1 MPTIE
6 YQDDKYFRLMM
17 LSLLIHD
24 FIHDYGA
31 ISSLNRIKS
40 LEEISQDIFQG
51 KTTSVGNGRKIPS
64 GSAKTGVIRKTPE
77 EKQKAKA
84 EQTKRN
90 RDLEVEIKRL
100 ETDLR
105 SLGVDEDDIQAEINE
120 KKTFFNA
127 PDSKFMDISEY
138 EYSPEIISFLSENVK
153 DFNADTFSVDVRQPI
168 TRSVTAQ
175 NLSDIRT
182 MLQDEKTINATL
194 TTNAGINALLQSIL
208 IVYSYDNIHMIG
220 LIQPIYQYIEQT
232 TFRVMGMQSTTIADI
247 KKRRILQLQQTGKG
261 KTHTGGV
268 GDGATLVAGP
278 LTGPNLSYEP
288 YEPQIQTVFE
298 APNKQVVRPVIVQN
312 DNIQNVL
319 DAIINDEVEND
330 NLRGIKS
337 TEIYEALNMVGDENN
352 ELNVEYLKFVNKT
365 VHQIIK
371 GTYTFFLQREYTNEY
386 AILNSHYLKQILMK
400 YLLIVLHCPQINPNM
415 NKYDFIVKLS
425 DTFVKNVNTMLNE
438 MCPLPNKQTDF
449 RKKIKKRMLGG
460 AFNETN
466 LLQIDPNLKT
476 MTVKRNQLIKRLTKL
491 NSTIKQEPAPGTRRY
506 DTVIKTNQGI
516 QEQIDAHIFNFNQ
529 DVNRQFS
536 KQSESEES
544 GTRPSPQMKSV
555 INLLCSE
562 VAFNGLFYMGLS
574 DKDSKVIYPDG
585 LDIEGN
591 NTIFNQQ
598 TYIINGISNGDNVSG
613 IDTKLFDTII
623 NISGL
628 WKNEN
633 ETTNY
638 KQLSPT
644 DFISQFNNSD
654 ISIINNAIK
663 KSRYSDSNFLQNAV
677 CSTPQYIDAMGGL
690 GSCTMKQIIT
700 TNNEFPSTVD
710 ITIQTNTPNY
720 YRTFIKHDK
729 NRVSLEFDYLVDRI
743 KAEPYHEKF
752 YLKDGKELLSAS
764 NTMNA
769 LSTKIMNLW
778 NTRYNQDKSQP
789 IDGVFQDL
797 FKENF
802 NQLISIASRK
812 GKGDRAQEEN
822 SVFIDAGYRTATNYN
837 PTNIRIGAMGDR
849 PSGFRAMLDMKF
861 LKPDSVRPN
870 TIAGYFGPSAT
881 TAIYSPTLFGGG
893 KKSKKRRKTKRT
905 KGGAKKNTRRATKK

>member
-261 KTHTGGV
+261 KTHTGGD

-288 YEPQIQTVFE
+288 YEPQMQTVFE

>member
-1 MPTIE
+1 MPTVE

-31 ISSLNRIKS
+31 ISALNRIKS

-51 KTTSVGNGRKIPS
+51 NQAGNGKKRQGP
-64 GSAKTGVIRKTPE
+64 AKAGVTQKTSE
-77 EKQKAKA
+77 EKQIVRDERKQKMRD
-84 EQTKRN
+84 ERSKRL
-90 RDLEVEIKRL
+90 RGSEVDIKR
-100 ETDLR
+100 ER
-105 SLGVDEDDIQAEINE
+105 N
-120 KKTFFNA
+120 TFFNL
-127 PDSKFMDISEY
+127 PDSTFDDISEY
-138 EYSPEIISFLSENVK
+138 EYSPEIISFLYENVSGF
-153 DFNADTFSVDVRQPI
+153 DADKFSDNTNQPI
-168 TRSVTAQ
+168 TRSVTAD
-175 NLSDIRT
+175 NLTYMRT
-182 MLQDEKTINATL
+182 VLQDENTINLTL
-194 TTNAGINALLQSIL
+194 TTTEGINALLQSIL

-232 TFRVMGMQSTTIADI
+232 TFRVTGTQTTNIVDI
-247 KKRRILQLQQTGKG
+247 KTRRIQQIGKGKG
-261 KTHTGGV
+261 KTHTGGD

-288 YEPQIQTVFE
+288 YEPQTQTVFE
-298 APNKQVVRPVIVQN
+298 APNKQVVQN

-319 DAIINDEVEND
+319 DAIIDDKVEND
-330 NLRGIKS
+330 NLRDIKS

-400 YLLIVLHCPQINPNM
+400 YLLIVLHCPQINPKV
-415 NKYDFIVKLS
+415 NKYDFIIKLS
-425 DTFVKNVNTMLNE
+425 DTFVNNIDTMLNE
-438 MCPLPNKQTDF
+438 MCPLPNNQTGF
-449 RKKIKKRMLGG
+449 GKKIKKKMLGG
-460 AFNETN
+460 AFNKTD
-466 LLQIDPNLKT
+466 LIQIDPNLKT

-491 NSTIKQEPAPGTRRY
+491 DSTIKQLPPSTNRRY
-506 DTVIKTNQGI
+506 NTILKTNQGI
-516 QEQIDAHIFNFNQ
+516 QEQIDAHIFNFYE
-529 DVNRQFS
+529 DVNRHFS

-544 GTRPSPQMKSV
+544 GKQNQKISPQMKSV

-562 VAFNGLFYMGLS
+562 VAFNGLFNLGLS
-574 DKDSKVIYPDG
+574 DVNSNVSYPDE
-585 LDIEGN
+585 LDSNGN
-591 NTIFNQQ
+591 INYTIFNIQ
-598 TYIINGISNGDNVSG
+598 TDIINGISNGDNLSG
-613 IDTKLFDTII
+613 IDDKLFARII
-623 NISGL
+623 NIPDL
-628 WKNEN
+628 WNN
-633 ETTNY
+633 NRGTNNY
-638 KQLSPT
+638 QQLSPT
-644 DFISQFNNSD
+644 EFINNLNNAPNSN
-654 ISIINNAIK
+654 SIINNAIK

-690 GSCTMKQIIT
+690 GSCTMNQINT
-700 TNNEFPSTVD
+700 TNNEFPSTID
-710 ITIQTNTPNY
+710 IMIQTNTPNY
-720 YRTFIKHDK
+720 YSTFINHDK
-729 NRVSLEFDYLVDRI
+729 QRVLLEFDYLIDGI
-743 KAEPYHEKF
+743 KAEPYRETF
-752 YLKDGKELLSAS
+752 YLKYGKELLSAS

-822 SVFIDAGYRTATNYN
+822 SVFINGGYRTAANYN

-849 PSGFRAMLDMKF
+849 PSGFRAMLDMNF
-861 LKPDSVRPN
+861 LAPGSVRPN

-881 TAIYSPTLFGGG
+881 TAIYSPNLFGGG

>member
-1 MPTIE
+1 MPTVE

-31 ISSLNRIKS
+31 ISALKRIKS
-40 LEEISQDIFQG
+40 LEEISQYIFQG
-51 KTTSVGNGRKIPS
+51 NQAGNGKKRQGPVKA
-64 GSAKTGVIRKTPE
+64 GVKQKTSE
-77 EKQKAKA
+77 EKQKVRD
-84 EQTKRN
+84 ERSKRN
-90 RDLEVEIKRL
+90 RGLEIEIKRL
-100 ETDLR
+100 E
-105 SLGVDEDDIQAEINE
+105 VEINNE
-120 KKTFFNA
+120 RNTFFNL
-127 PDSKFMDISEY
+127 PDSTFNDISEY
-138 EYSPEIISFLSENVK
+138 EYSPEIISFLYENVSGF
-153 DFNADTFSVDVRQPI
+153 DADTFSVDTNQPI
-168 TRSVTAQ
+168 TRSVTAD
-175 NLSDIRT
+175 NLTYMRT
-182 MLQDEKTINATL
+182 VLQDENTINLTL
-194 TTNAGINALLQSIL
+194 TTTEGINALLQSIL

-232 TFRVMGMQSTTIADI
+232 TFRVTGTQTTNMDDI
-247 KKRRILQLQQTGKG
+247 KKRRILQQQQQQTGKG
-261 KTHTGGV
+261 KPHTGGD

-288 YEPQIQTVFE
+288 YEPQTQTVFE
-298 APNKQVVRPVIVQN
+298 APNKHVVRPVIVQN

-319 DAIINDEVEND
+319 DAIIDDKVEND
-330 NLRGIKS
+330 NLRDIKS

-400 YLLIVLHCPQINPNM
+400 YLLIVIHCPQINPKV
-415 NKYDFIVKLS
+415 NKYDFIIKLS
-425 DTFVKNVNTMLNE
+425 DTFVNNIDTMLNE
-438 MCPLPNKQTDF
+438 MCPLPNNQTGF
-449 RKKIKKRMLGG
+449 GKKIKKKMLGG
-460 AFNETN
+460 AFNETD
-466 LLQIDPNLKT
+466 LIQIDPNLKT
-476 MTVKRNQLIKRLTKL
+476 MTVRRNQLIKRLTKL
-491 NSTIKQEPAPGTRRY
+491 GSTIKQLPPSTNRRY
-506 DTVIKTNQGI
+506 NTILKTNQGI
-516 QEQIDAHIFNFNQ
+516 QEQIDAHIFNFNE
-529 DVNRQFS
+529 DVSRHFS
-536 KQSESEES
+536 KQSASEES

-562 VAFNGLFYMGLS
+562 VAFNGLFNLGLS
-574 DKDSKVIYPDG
+574 DVNSNVSYPDG
-585 LDIEGN
+585 LDNKGN
-591 NTIFNQQ
+591 INYTIFNIQ
-598 TYIINGISNGDNVSG
+598 TDIINGISNGDNLSG
-613 IDTKLFDTII
+613 IDDKLFARII
-623 NISGL
+623 NIPGL
-628 WKNEN
+628 WNN
-633 ETTNY
+633 NRGTNNY
-638 KQLSPT
+638 QQLSPT
-644 DFISQFNNSD
+644 EFINNLNNAPN
-654 ISIINNAIK
+654 SIINNAIK
-663 KSRYSDSNFLQNAV
+663 KSRYPNFLHNAV

-690 GSCTMKQIIT
+690 GSCTMNQINT
-700 TNNEFPSTVD
+700 TNNEFPNTID
-710 ITIQTNTPNY
+710 IMIQTKTPNY
-720 YRTFIKHDK
+720 YSTFINHDK
-729 NRVSLEFDYLVDRI
+729 QRVLLEFDYLIDGI
-743 KAEPYHEKF
+743 KAEPYRETF
-752 YLKDGKELLSAS
+752 YLKYGKELLSAS

-802 NQLISIASRK
+802 DQLISIASRK

-822 SVFIDAGYRTATNYN
+822 SVFKNAGYRTATKYN

-849 PSGFRAMLDMKF
+849 PSGFRAMLDMNY
-861 LKPDSVRPN
+861 LKHDSVRPN

>member
-1 MPTIE
+1 MPTVE

-31 ISSLNRIKS
+31 ISALNRIKS

-51 KTTSVGNGRKIPS
+51 NQAGNGKKRQGPTKA
-64 GSAKTGVIRKTPE
+64 GVRQKTSE
-77 EKQKAKA
+77 EKQKVRD

-90 RDLEVEIKRL
+90 RDLDIEIKRERNTL
-100 ETDLR
+100 
-105 SLGVDEDDIQAEINE
+105 
-120 KKTFFNA
+120 FNL
-127 PDSKFMDISEY
+127 PDSTFYDISEY
-138 EYSPEIISFLSENVK
+138 EYSPEIISFLYENVRGF
-153 DFNADTFSVDVRQPI
+153 DADTFSVDTNQPI
-168 TRSVTAQ
+168 TRSVTAD
-175 NLSDIRT
+175 NLTYMRT
-182 MLQDEKTINATL
+182 VLQDENTINLTL
-194 TTNAGINALLQSIL
+194 TTTEGINALLQSIL

-232 TFRVMGMQSTTIADI
+232 TFRVTGTQTTNMDDI
-247 KKRRILQLQQTGKG
+247 KKRRILQLQLQTGKG
-261 KTHTGGV
+261 KTHTGGD

-288 YEPQIQTVFE
+288 YEPQTQTVFE
-298 APNKQVVRPVIVQN
+298 APNKQVVQN

-319 DAIINDEVEND
+319 DAIIDDKVEND
-330 NLRGIKS
+330 NLRDIKS

-400 YLLIVLHCPQINPNM
+400 YLLIVLHCPQINPKVD
-415 NKYDFIVKLS
+415 KYDFIIKLS
-425 DTFVKNVNTMLNE
+425 DTFVNNIDTMLNE
-438 MCPLPNKQTDF
+438 MCPLPNNQTGF
-449 RKKIKKRMLGG
+449 GKKIKKKMLGG
-460 AFNETN
+460 AFNEID
-466 LLQIDPNLKT
+466 LIQIDPNLKT

-491 NSTIKQEPAPGTRRY
+491 DSTIKQLPPSTNRRY
-506 DTVIKTNQGI
+506 NTILKTNQGI

-529 DVNRQFS
+529 DVNRHFS

-544 GTRPSPQMKSV
+544 GKKNQKISPQMKSV

-562 VAFNGLFYMGLS
+562 VAFNGLFNLGLS
-574 DKDSKVIYPDG
+574 DVNSNVSYPDE
-585 LDIEGN
+585 LDSNGN
-591 NTIFNQQ
+591 INYTIFNIQ
-598 TYIINGISNGDNVSG
+598 TDIINGISNGDNLSG
-613 IDTKLFDTII
+613 IDDKLFARII
-623 NISGL
+623 NIPDL
-628 WKNEN
+628 WNN
-633 ETTNY
+633 NRGTNNY
-638 KQLSPT
+638 QQLSPT
-644 DFISQFNNSD
+644 EFINNLNNAHNSN
-654 ISIINNAIK
+654 SIINNAIK

-690 GSCTMKQIIT
+690 GSCTMNQINT
-700 TNNEFPSTVD
+700 TNNEFPSTID
-710 ITIQTNTPNY
+710 IMIQTNTPNY
-720 YRTFIKHDK
+720 YSTFIKHDK
-729 NRVSLEFDYLVDRI
+729 QRVLLEFDYLIDGI
-743 KAEPYHEKF
+743 KAEPYRETF
-752 YLKDGKELLSAS
+752 YLKYGKELLSAS

-778 NTRYNQDKSQP
+778 NTRYNQDKSQSS
-789 IDGVFQDL
+789 DGVFQDL

-822 SVFIDAGYRTATNYN
+822 SVFKNAGYRTATKYN

-849 PSGFRAMLDMKF
+849 PSGFRAMLDMNF
-861 LKPDSVRPN
+861 LAPGSVRPN

-881 TAIYSPTLFGGG
+881 TAIYSPNLFGGG